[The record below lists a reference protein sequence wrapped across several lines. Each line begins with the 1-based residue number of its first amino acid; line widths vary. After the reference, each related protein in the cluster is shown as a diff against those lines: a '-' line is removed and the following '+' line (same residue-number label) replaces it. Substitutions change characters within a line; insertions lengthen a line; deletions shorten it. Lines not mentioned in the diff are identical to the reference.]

1 MDQGIKR
8 YSNGEITVLWEAAKC
23 MHSGVCTRGLPAVF
37 DPQKKPWITIG
48 AATSDAIVAQVARCP
63 SGALSIAP
71 TVAEPVGATGTTAST
86 TVQVRPDG
94 PLMISGQ
101 FTLTHRDGRI
111 ERCEGTTALCR
122 CGGSANKPFCDG
134 SHKRNGFKA

>member
-8 YSNGEITVLWEAAKC
+8 YSNGEITVLWHAAKC
-23 MHSGVCTRGLPAVF
+23 MHSGVCTHGLPAVF

-71 TVAEPVGATGTTAST
+71 AEAEPAST
-86 TVQVRPDG
+86 GGGSAAAVEVRPDG

-101 FTLTHRDGRI
+101 FTLTHRDGRT
-111 ERCEGTTALCR
+111 ERCEGTTAFCR